1 MKSAVPTNIYQSPR
15 DRIAETALEHGA
27 TLEFAPAGRVI
38 LRQGETASSLYVLRR
53 GMCCAA
59 IELDDRKLT
68 LDVFLDGFVFTAME
82 SLILQVPSAFSIEAV
97 TESEY
102 VAIPRATL
110 ERILTSHELHTQFG
124 IHHQLT
130 NMRMTRRLI
139 ALMTTSPLER
149 YLQFVNERPDLIER
163 LPQYMIASMLGISP
177 ESLSR
182 VRRRL
187 AKKTKK

>member
-1 MKSAVPTNIYQSPR
+1 MNHAGPTNIYQAPP
-15 DRIAETALEHGA
+15 DRIAEKALEQGA
-27 TLEFAPAGRVI
+27 KLELVAAGHVI
-38 LRQGETASSLYVLRR
+38 LGQGETASSLYLLRQ
-53 GMCCAA
+53 GICCAA
-59 IELDDRKLT
+59 IETNDRKFT
-68 LDVFLDGFVFTAME
+68 LDVFLDGYVFTAME
-82 SLILQVPSAFSIEAV
+82 SLSLQVPSAFSIEAV
-97 TESEY
+97 TESAY

-110 ERILTSHELHTQFG
+110 ESILSNPEIRAQFG

-139 ALMTTSPLER
+139 DLMTTSPLER
-149 YLQFVNERPDLIER
+149 YVQFVNERPDLIER